1 MSSGSKP
8 VQRINDNND
17 YPSPAIDSDGNSTV
31 YANDILILVDGSGVA
46 PHIPRR
52 GGFVHDPVF
61 TANGSTKVFAH
72 GVPVNFTDNADTCAH
87 LRIGGSLNVFVGD
100 SVDQDTVSNRTMNE
114 IDEEDAVNP
123 GGGDVLVR
131 SAVSSGSVS
140 ASEVS
145 AADKPVAG
153 KKDTSAGTG
162 AGVVLSTDCADIHA
176 LFPTTENPGVVAPTG
191 DAIDLIPLT
200 ANYTVGKLTR
210 KPHVTF
216 DNALRA
222 GTGGLSL
229 ENILCNLKLLAVNV
243 TEPVRAQFPNAF
255 ITNTWRP
262 AGIGSATSQH
272 PKGMACDIQ
281 FRQAAKKDYFTIA
294 QWFRDNLV
302 YDQLLLEYKT
312 TGSGLPWIHVSFN
325 KDSNRKQV
333 LTLLNNKTY
342 SQGLVDLS
350 DT

>member
-1 MSSGSKP
+1 MSKP
-8 VQRINDNND
+8 IQRISDTND

-31 YANDILILVDGSGVA
+31 YANGILILVDGSGVQ
-46 PHIPRR
+46 PHVPRR
-52 GGFVHDPVF
+52 GGFVHDPVS

-87 LRIGGSLNVFVGD
+87 IRIGGSPDVFVGD
-100 SVDQDTVSNRTMNE
+100 SVDQDTVSNRTMNT

-123 GGGDVLVR
+123 GGGAVLVQA
-131 SAVSSGSVS
+131 AVSSGAVS

-145 AADKPVAG
+145 VADKPVAG
-153 KKDTSAGTG
+153 KKDTSTGTN
-162 AGVVLSTDCADIHA
+162 AGVVLSSDCSDIHA
-176 LFPTTENPGVVAPTG
+176 LFPTTENPSVVPPSG
-191 DAIDLIPLT
+191 NDIDLIPLT
-200 ANYTVGKLTR
+200 ANYTVAKLTR

-216 DNALRA
+216 DNALRD
-222 GTGGLSL
+222 GTGGLTL
-229 ENILCNLKLLAVNV
+229 ESILCNLKLLAVNIA
-243 TEPVRAQFPNAF
+243 EPVKAQFPNSF

-262 AGIGSATSQH
+262 VGVGSATSQH

-281 FRQAAKKDYFTIA
+281 FKQASKKDYFTIA

-342 SQGLVDLS
+342 GQGLIDLA
-350 DT
+350 DTQA

>member
-1 MSSGSKP
+1 MSSGSRP
-8 VQRINDNND
+8 VQRITDTND
-17 YPSPAIDSDGNSTV
+17 YPAAATDSDGNSTV
-31 YANDILILVDGSGVA
+31 HANDILILVNGSTVE
-46 PHIPRR
+46 PHVPRS
-52 GGFVHDPVF
+52 GGFVHDPTF
-61 TANGSTKVFAH
+61 TANGSTRVFAH
-72 GVPVNFTDNADTCAH
+72 NVEVNFTDNPDTCGH
-87 LRIGGSLNVFVGD
+87 PRIGGSPNVFVGD
-100 SVDQDTVSNRTMNE
+100 SVDQDTPSNRVMNE

-123 GGGDVLVR
+123 GGGAVLVQ
-131 SAVSSGSVS
+131 SAVSSGVVS
-140 ASEVS
+140 ASEI
-145 AADKPVAG
+145 AAASKPVV
-153 KKDTSAGTG
+153 GTIDKSKG
-162 AGVVLSTDCADIHA
+162 TNAGVIISTDCSDIHA
-176 LFPTTENPGVVAPTG
+176 LFNNETTPPPSG
-191 DAIDLIPLT
+191 DAIDNIQLT
-200 ANYTVGKLTR
+200 ANFTIGQLTR

-229 ENILCNLKLLAVNV
+229 EDIVCNLKMLAVNV
-243 TEPVRAQFPNAF
+243 AEPVRAQFSNAF

-281 FRQAAKKDYFTIA
+281 FKRASKKDYFVIA

-325 KDSNRKQV
+325 KTSNRKQV

-342 SQGLVDLS
+342 GQGLIDLAG
-350 DT
+350 TE